1 MGTSSR
7 GAPHAA
13 CQPRPDHVD
22 RIATPRIE
30 PSGPCRTHRATT
42 RHPGQNRARRGR
54 WTAQRAHRAVA
65 TGVRGHRPQVA
76 TPLVVGAGAGVAG
89 RRAPLWSPPDI
100 HRHAGRSGQG
110 DGLHATRRRGVAAV
124 AVVVP
129 GARAPGHRRR
139 RLRVDLAGHGPSV
152 ALRGRAQTL
161 AAPVVDLHHRPGL
174 RRQSPP
180 RARPLRRKMGRKTV
194 GGQRVRDL
202 RRREDL
208 HPGPLPLPPHAAARQ
223 GPRDARSTTTT
234 TAAARSPTWPPTT
247 STAARCSAAART
259 PPASNRSPAWSPR

>member
-1 MGTSSR
+1 MPPGSL
-7 GAPHAA
+7 
-13 CQPRPDHVD
+13 D
-22 RIATPRIE
+22 RITLTGSQRRALNRLVRAGRTEQRLATR
-30 PSGPCRTHRATT
+30 
-42 RHPGQNRARRGR
+42 GQNCARRGR

-65 TGVRGHRPQVA
+65 TGVEDTVRKWRHRWWSAPGLASLADAPRSGPRPTFTAMQVA
-76 TPLVVGAGAGVAG
+76 QVKAMACTPPDDAGLPLSRWWCPGAG
-89 RRAPLWSPPDI
+89 
-100 HRHAGRSGQG
+100 
-110 DGLHATRRRGVAAV
+110 
-124 AVVVP
+124 
-129 GARAPGHRRR
+129 APGHRRR

-161 AAPVVDLHHRPGL
+161 AAPIVDLHHRPGL

-208 HPGPLPLPPHAAARQ
+208 HPGPLPLPPHAPARQ
-223 GPRDARSTTTT
+223 GPRDAPSTTTT

-259 PPASNRSPAWSPR
+259 PPA